1 MYGQLSNV
9 RRARVANL
17 MVTRVSA
24 DFLNIQK
31 MTIDLL
37 LGTNILNGYE
47 LVLHNAKRF
56 TPGARTFLSLP
67 KLKYGRRRNAT
78 FSTNAQPYFQLST
91 QWYLFK
97 CRDQSISLAMLPCS
111 ICFVCHNLVY
121 CTYRKI
127 EMITTFQLISNDN
140 LIPTPTRIDS
150 NHSRGLCNVVHL
162 LDDRL
167 WTKL

>member
-9 RRARVANL
+9 RKARVANL

-91 QWYLFK
+91 QWYVFK
-97 CRDQSISLAMLPCS
+97 CREQYPWLCYHAQSALYVI
-111 ICFVCHNLVY
+111 IWFIVH
-121 CTYRKI
+121 TEKI
-127 EMITTFQLISNDN
+127 NNNDN
-140 LIPTPTRIDS
+140 DIPTNIERQFNTDS
-150 NHSRGLCNVVHL
+150 YP
-162 LDDRL
+162 DRL
-167 WTKL
+167 QPLARTL